1 MTDDG
6 SQWISIEFSC
16 IPMVKSKG
24 YSCMPKL
31 RLVCVGLNN
40 TVFTSYTGKEQP
52 YEEPEEELEEPEVEP
67 EVKPKRKPRKARE
80 PSPESESE
88 PEVAPPKRK
97 PPEAPKPKPRKPREP
112 RAPKAPEPEPASYL
126 EVLKRGLDIARNKH
140 KADKV
145 ARYDTFF
152 AY

>member
-1 MTDDG
+1 M
-6 SQWISIEFSC
+6 
-16 IPMVKSKG
+16 
-24 YSCMPKL
+24 
-31 RLVCVGLNN
+31 
-40 TVFTSYTGKEQP
+40 
-52 YEEPEEELEEPEVEP
+52 EEPEVEP
-67 EVKPKRKPRKARE
+67 EPPKPKRKPRK
-80 PSPESESE
+80 
-88 PEVAPPKRK
+88 PKAAAAK
-97 PPEAPKPKPRKPREP
+97 REP